1 LQHLNN
7 GSMSKTSN
15 LDRVDGRA
23 KVTGAATYSAEYKT
37 PGVAYACLVG
47 STVARGRIKSIDT
60 KKAEWAP
67 GVLAVITHL
76 NVAKPAGYQKEKNP
90 SNLGQPLQ
98 ILKDDTIKF
107 YDQPIA
113 IVVADT
119 FERMRYAAGLIKTEY
134 VKEAHET
141 NLHAAMDKGK
151 MPKGDRF
158 KDYTRGIEN
167 DYKNAEVSI
176 EAEYVMPADVHNPM
190 ELANIIAKWEN
201 EKPILYTK
209 SQGVEG
215 TRRSIG
221 DVFGMSPEDVTVH
234 SEYLGGAFGMGLH
247 TWPYEVAAL
256 IASKKIAKPV
266 KLVLHREQMFTN
278 VGFRPMTIQKMGLG
292 ATKDGKL
299 TGLTHEATAQTS
311 TYEDFTEATVGM
323 SRFMYDCANVTT
335 KYRIA
340 PIDYGTPV
348 WMRGPGEATGSFALE
363 CAMDELAYKLDMD
376 PIEFRKRNHAEMDQE
391 QNKPWSSKHVM
402 ECYEAGMERI
412 GWKNRKNTP
421 GTVKEDGWL
430 VGYGMGTGTF
440 GSSRGKTAVGAKLL
454 ANGTMVLQC
463 SVNDMGPGTATMM
476 TAIGADITGMP
487 VDKIVIE
494 MGSSGLPKGPTQG
507 GSATTSSVGSA
518 VFDACNLL
526 NGKVIALA
534 AQQPA
539 FKSVKPENMVF
550 AAGAVSSK
558 NNSAK
563 SISVTDL
570 LAKNKLSE
578 LAVETESANTEEAK
592 KYSIYSYSVHFVKV
606 LVNPNIG
613 KIKIAHVVSCAD
625 IGTVVNEKTSAG
637 QMYGGA
643 VGGIG
648 MGLME
653 ALEID
658 HRYGRAINN
667 NFADYHVPVN
677 ADIIKQEVFFV
688 NKKDPYSNPMGS
700 KGLGETALVGMAPAL
715 ANAVFNATGK
725 RIRELPIT
733 VDKLL
738 FT

>member
-1 LQHLNN
+1 
-7 GSMSKTSN
+7 MSKTSN
-15 LDRVDGRA
+15 LNRVDGRA
-23 KVTGAATYSAEYKT
+23 KVTGTATYSAEYKT
-37 PGVAYACLVG
+37 PGVTYACLVG
-47 STVARGRIKSIDT
+47 STIAKGRIKSIDT

-76 NVAKPAGYQKEKNP
+76 NVQKPAGYLKDKNP
-90 SNLGQPLQ
+90 TNLGQPLQ
-98 ILKDDTIKF
+98 ILKDDTVKF

-119 FERMRYAAGLIKTEY
+119 FERMRYAAGLIKAEY
-134 VKEAHET
+134 IKEAHET
-141 NLHAAMDKGK
+141 DLNKVLPKAK
-151 MPKGDRF
+151 MPGGDRS
-158 KDYTRGIEN
+158 KDYVRGVEN
-167 DYKNAEVSI
+167 AYKNGEINI

-201 EKPILYTK
+201 DKPVLYTK

-221 DVFGMSPEDVTVH
+221 DVFGVNPEDVTVH

-278 VGFRPMTIQKMGLG
+278 VGFRPMTLQKMGLS
-292 ATKDGKL
+292 ATKEGKL

-311 TYEDFTEATVGM
+311 TYEDFTEATVNM
-323 SRFMYDCANVTT
+323 SRFMYDCANVNT

-340 PIDYGTPV
+340 PTDFGTPV

-363 CAMDELAYKLDMD
+363 CAMDEMAHKLSMD
-376 PIEFRKRNHAEMDQE
+376 PIEFRKRNHAETDQE
-391 QNKPWSSKHVM
+391 QNKPWSSKHLL

-421 GTVKEDGWL
+421 GSVKEGDWL

-440 GSSRGKTAVGAKLL
+440 GSSRSKTAVRAKLL
-454 ANGTMVLQC
+454 IDGTMVLQC

-476 TAIGADITGMP
+476 TAIGADVTGMP
-487 VDKIVIE
+487 ADKIIID

-518 VFDACNLL
+518 VYDSCTVLTGKILDLATKDPLFKKLKIEDLQFADGVVSSRKKSSVNTTAAALL
-526 NGKVIALA
+526 
-534 AQQPA
+534 
-539 FKSVKPENMVF
+539 
-550 AAGAVSSK
+550 SK
-558 NNSAK
+558 NNMQ
-563 SISVTDL
+563 
-570 LAKNKLSE
+570 E
-578 LAVETESANTEEAK
+578 LVAEVESKGSDEAK
-592 KYSIYSYSVHFVKV
+592 KYSFYSFSVHFVKV
-606 LVNPNIG
+606 LVNPNLG
-613 KIKIAHVVSCAD
+613 KIKLAHIVSCAD
-625 IGTVVNEKTSAG
+625 VGTIVNEKTAAG
-637 QMYGGA
+637 QMTGGA

-648 MGLME
+648 MALME
-653 ALEID
+653 DLAID

-677 ADIIKQEVFFV
+677 ADIPNQEVFFV

-700 KGLGETALVGMAPAL
+700 KGLGETSLVGMAPAI

-733 VDKLL
+733 LDKIL
-738 FT
+738 